1 VVATAFMFTPGASAA
16 TNCQAFVNVGH
27 GISIAPCIQVVA
39 GNQVNEGGTVIKFIS
54 NPLIRN
60 CVLETIIVDST
71 TGVRSYYDGPL
82 SEGQCTVN
90 AKNHA
95 TWTPNPLLTHSKA
108 CEYGHRYYTLIDI
121 KGNDVSG
128 GKAFQTFGAQAGP
141 VTC

>member
-1 VVATAFMFTPGASAA
+1 MDMNKRASVVLGVAVLGLSSLALATKADAA

-27 GISIAPCIQVVA
+27 GISIAPCIQVNS

-82 SEGQCTVN
+82 SEAQCTVN
-90 AKNHA
+90 ADNH
-95 TWTPNPLLTHSKA
+95 
-108 CEYGHRYYTLIDI
+108 
-121 KGNDVSG
+121 
-128 GKAFQTFGAQAGP
+128 
-141 VTC
+141 